1 MKKMIR
7 RTAAMAISAF
17 MAAQYIPFSAVAYT
31 TTTSDLYI
39 HPYVL
44 SQTDYNTAK
53 ANKDKYP
60 STGKTADETNVPG
73 TGNTVNTSMK
83 FNIVQVDADGS
94 TYSGSGTA
102 VSLTNVS
109 AVASNSETPSYTD
122 LPDGYYKITPA
133 NKSNTDARFTDAES
147 FIIQIPVPDS
157 GSVNRSVHIY
167 PKFVD
172 NNDNDTP
179 GTTDPGQE
187 TPTSGDTHNVT
198 LTKTDNSSTP
208 VAVPGA
214 TYKLYYKDAAG
225 KWVAGSATY
234 TTNENG
240 VITVTGLPLGKYYF
254 VEQSAP
260 TGYLLDQ
267 EPIAF
272 TIDGATAATVNPVN
286 DKNLTVK
293 KNIANDG
300 AGNTYN
306 WVITADVPS
315 KPQNLLSYT
324 ITDTYSG
331 LSSTA
336 ADITVSIAGMTEG
349 AAADYTVNKSTAGTI
364 VIALTSTG
372 IGKLT
377 GTTFDINVGTKL
389 AANATVATNN
399 ASINYEYA
407 YDPTTDPDT
416 DPDKDDIIDDADIP
430 DPDPTDPSN
439 QDNPTPKDY
448 PTPGGTP
455 DPTNPYT
462 DQVIPGTFTIS
473 NVNGEDELGGATYE
487 VRKADGSTVVVS
499 APDNADDAATNPKIA
514 VVSNL
519 APGHYTI
526 YQTAVDSGHL
536 LNQVPIDIYVGKDG
550 NIYSDAACTAANQI
564 INDNGTTNPADDV
577 ANQVKFY
584 NEPIS
589 NKFSLPFTGT
599 TATIVFTITGILLMA
614 GTAFFIFIIL
624 KKRDDDEEEQENN

>member
-1 MKKMIR
+1 MKKMIK
-7 RTAAMAISAF
+7 RTSALAISAF

-31 TTTSDLYI
+31 TTTCDLTI

-44 SQTDYNTAK
+44 DQTDYDNAK
-53 ANKDKYP
+53 ASSYVP
-60 STGKTADETNVPG
+60 TGKTADTSNITG
-73 TGNTVNTSMK
+73 TLGITTAEDATMT
-83 FNIVQVDADGS
+83 FNITRVTDTGAAHSD
-94 TYSGSGTA
+94 T
-102 VSLTNVS
+102 TNNKTGVRS
-109 AVASNSETPSYTD
+109 ATD
-122 LPDGYYKITPA
+122 LPDGYYKITPVS
-133 NKSNTDARFTDAES
+133 KTDTDARFRDAES

-157 GSVNRSVHIY
+157 GSVNRDVHIY
-167 PKFVD
+167 PKFTD
-172 NNDNDTP
+172 NNDKDT
-179 GTTDPGQE
+179 TTETPGQE
-187 TPTSGDTHNVT
+187 TPTGGDTHNVT

-208 VAVPGA
+208 VAVQGA

-234 TTNENG
+234 TTNESG

-315 KPQNLLSYT
+315 KPENLLSYT

-336 ADITVSIAGMTEG
+336 ADITVSIAGMTAG
-349 AAADYTVNKSTAGTI
+349 TDYTVDKSTAGTI

-372 IGKLT
+372 IGNLT
-377 GTTFDINVGTKL
+377 GTSFDINVSTKL
-389 AANATVATNN
+389 AASATAATNS
-399 ASINYEYA
+399 ASINYAYA

-416 DPDKDDIIDDADIP
+416 DPDKDDIIDDANIP
-430 DPDPTDPSN
+430 DPDPTDPTN
-439 QDNPTPKDY
+439 PDNPTPKDY
-448 PTPGGTP
+448 PTPSGGTP
-455 DPTNPYT
+455 DPEDPYT
-462 DQVIPGTFTIS
+462 DQVTPGTFTIS
-473 NVNGEDELGGATYE
+473 NVNGEDELESAKYVIKSGDDNGVTYTSAE
-487 VRKADGSTVVVS
+487 LSDSTT
-499 APDNADDAATNPKIA
+499 APYIVT
-514 VVSNL
+514 VSNL
-519 APGHYTI
+519 APGHYKI

-564 INDNGTTNPADDV
+564 INDKGTVDTVDDV

-599 TATIVFTITGILLMA
+599 TATIVFSVTGLIIMA
-614 GTAFFIFIIL
+614 GTMFFFFVIL
-624 KKRDDDEEEQENN
+624 KKRDDEEEEEQENN

>member
-1 MKKMIR
+1 MKKMIK
-7 RTAAMAISAF
+7 RTSALAISAF
-17 MAAQYIPFSAVAYT
+17 MLAQYIPFSAVAYT
-31 TTTSDLYI
+31 TTTCDLTI

-44 SQTDYNTAK
+44 DQNDYDNAK
-53 ANKDKYP
+53 ASSYVP
-60 STGKTADETNVPG
+60 TGKPADTSNITGTLGIDTAEDATM
-73 TGNTVNTSMK
+73 T
-83 FNIVQVDADGS
+83 FNITRVTDTGAAHSDTS
-94 TYSGSGTA
+94 HN
-102 VSLTNVS
+102 LTGVRS
-109 AVASNSETPSYTD
+109 ATD

-133 NKSNTDARFTDAES
+133 NKTDTDARFKDAES

-157 GSVNRSVHIY
+157 GSVNRDVHIY
-167 PKFVD
+167 PKFTD
-172 NNDNDTP
+172 NNDNDT
-179 GTTDPGQE
+179 TETPGQE

-272 TIDGATAATVNPVN
+272 TIDGATAATVSPIN
-286 DKNLTVK
+286 DKDLTVK
-293 KNIANDG
+293 KTIANDG
-300 AGNTYN
+300 AGTVYN

-315 KPQNLLSYT
+315 KPENLLSYT

-336 ADITVSIAGMTEG
+336 ADITVSIAGMTAG
-349 AAADYTVNKSTAGTI
+349 TDYTVDKSTAGTI
-364 VIALTSTG
+364 IIALTSTG
-372 IGKLT
+372 IGKLS
-377 GTTFDINVGTKL
+377 GTSFDINVSTKL
-389 AANATVATNN
+389 AASATAATNS
-399 ASINYEYA
+399 ASINYAYA

-430 DPDPTDPSN
+430 DPDPTDPLDP
-439 QDNPTPKDY
+439 DNPTPKDY

-462 DQVIPGTFTIS
+462 DQVTPGTFTIS

-487 VRKADGSTVVVS
+487 VRKADGSTVVVT
-499 APDNADDAATNPKIA
+499 APDNADAAATNPKIA

-519 APGHYTI
+519 APGHYKI

-564 INDNGTTNPADDV
+564 INDKGTVDTADDV

-599 TATIVFTITGILLMA
+599 TATIIFTVTGLILMA
-614 GTAFFIFIIL
+614 GTLFFIIIL
-624 KKRDDDEEEQENN
+624 KKRDDDDEEEQENN

>member
-1 MKKMIR
+1 MKKMIK
-7 RTAAMAISAF
+7 RTSALAISAF
-17 MAAQYIPFSAVAYT
+17 MAAQYIPFSAVAAT
-31 TTTSDLYI
+31 DSTHCDLYI

-44 SQTDYNTAK
+44 SQTDYATAEGQK
-53 ANKDKYP
+53 STYP
-60 STGKTADETNVPG
+60 PTGQTADEAHVPS
-73 TGNTVNTSMK
+73 GNTVDTSMK
-83 FNIVQVDADGS
+83 FDIIQVDSDGS

-109 AVASNSETPSYTD
+109 AVAADSAMASAPT

-133 NKSNTDARFTDAES
+133 NKTDTDARFKDAES

-157 GSVNRSVHIY
+157 GSVNREVHIY
-167 PKFVD
+167 PKFTD
-172 NNDNDTP
+172 NNDNDT
-179 GTTDPGQE
+179 TETPGQE
-187 TPTSGDTHNVT
+187 TPTDGDTHNVT

-272 TIDGATAATVNPVN
+272 TIDGATAATVSPVN
-286 DKNLTVK
+286 DKDLTVQ

-300 AGNTYN
+300 AGTVYN

-315 KPQNLLSYT
+315 KPENLLSYT

-336 ADITVSIAGMTEG
+336 ADITVSIAGMTAG
-349 AAADYTVNKSTAGTI
+349 TDYTVDKSTAGTI
-364 VIALTSTG
+364 IIALKSTG
-372 IGKLT
+372 IGKLS
-377 GTTFDINVGTKL
+377 GTSFDINVSTKL
-389 AANATVATNN
+389 AASATAATNS
-399 ASINYEYA
+399 ASINYAYA
-407 YDPTTDPDT
+407 YDPDTDPDT
-416 DPDKDDIIDDADIP
+416 DPDKDDIIDDANIP
-430 DPDPTDPSN
+430 DPDPTDPTN
-439 QDNPTPKDY
+439 PDNPTPKDF

-455 DPTNPYT
+455 DPEDPYT
-462 DQVIPGTFTIS
+462 DQVTPGTFTIS
-473 NVNGEDELGGATYE
+473 NVNGEDELESAKYVIKSGDDNGVTYTSAE
-487 VRKADGSTVVVS
+487 LSDSTTSPYIV
-499 APDNADDAATNPKIA
+499 T
-514 VVSNL
+514 VSNL
-519 APGHYTI
+519 APGHYKI

-564 INDNGTTNPADDV
+564 INDKGTVDTADDV

-599 TATIVFTITGILLMA
+599 TATIIFTVTGLILMA
-614 GTAFFIFIIL
+614 GTLFFIIIL
-624 KKRDDDEEEQENN
+624 KKRDDDDEEQENN

>member
-53 ANKDKYP
+53 ANKDIYP

-214 TYKLYYKDAAG
+214 TYKLYY
-225 KWVAGSATY
+225 
-234 TTNENG
+234 
-240 VITVTGLPLGKYYF
+240 L
-254 VEQSAP
+254 
-260 TGYLLDQ
+260 
-267 EPIAF
+267 
-272 TIDGATAATVNPVN
+272 
-286 DKNLTVK
+286 
-293 KNIANDG
+293 
-300 AGNTYN
+300 
-306 WVITADVPS
+306 
-315 KPQNLLSYT
+315 
-324 ITDTYSG
+324 
-331 LSSTA
+331 
-336 ADITVSIAGMTEG
+336 
-349 AAADYTVNKSTAGTI
+349 
-364 VIALTSTG
+364 
-372 IGKLT
+372 
-377 GTTFDINVGTKL
+377 
-389 AANATVATNN
+389 
-399 ASINYEYA
+399 
-407 YDPTTDPDT
+407 
-416 DPDKDDIIDDADIP
+416 
-430 DPDPTDPSN
+430 
-439 QDNPTPKDY
+439 
-448 PTPGGTP
+448 
-455 DPTNPYT
+455 
-462 DQVIPGTFTIS
+462 
-473 NVNGEDELGGATYE
+473 
-487 VRKADGSTVVVS
+487 
-499 APDNADDAATNPKIA
+499 
-514 VVSNL
+514 
-519 APGHYTI
+519 
-526 YQTAVDSGHL
+526 
-536 LNQVPIDIYVGKDG
+536 
-550 NIYSDAACTAANQI
+550 
-564 INDNGTTNPADDV
+564 
-577 ANQVKFY
+577 
-584 NEPIS
+584 
-589 NKFSLPFTGT
+589 
-599 TATIVFTITGILLMA
+599 
-614 GTAFFIFIIL
+614 
-624 KKRDDDEEEQENN
+624 

>member
-1 MKKMIR
+1 MKKMIK
-7 RTAAMAISAF
+7 RTSALAISAF

-31 TTTSDLYI
+31 TTTCDLTI

-44 SQTDYNTAK
+44 NQTDYDNAK
-53 ANKDKYP
+53 ASSYVP
-60 STGKTADETNVPG
+60 TGKTADETNISTTLG
-73 TGNTVNTSMK
+73 IATAEDTTMT
-83 FNIVQVDADGS
+83 FNITRVTDTGAAHSDTSHNLIGVR
-94 TYSGSGTA
+94 
-102 VSLTNVS
+102 S
-109 AVASNSETPSYTD
+109 ATD

-133 NKSNTDARFTDAES
+133 NKTDTDARFKDAES

-157 GSVNRSVHIY
+157 GSVNRDVHIY
-167 PKFVD
+167 PKFTD
-172 NNDNDTP
+172 NNDNDNTE
-179 GTTDPGQE
+179 TPGQE
-187 TPTSGDTHNVT
+187 TPTSGDKHNVT

-214 TYKLYYKDAAG
+214 IYKLYYKDAAG

-272 TIDGATAATVNPVN
+272 TIDGATAATVSPVN
-286 DKNLTVK
+286 DKDLTVQK
-293 KNIANDG
+293 TIANDG
-300 AGNTYN
+300 AGTVYN

-315 KPQNLLSYT
+315 KPENLLSYT

-336 ADITVSIAGMTEG
+336 ADITVSIAGMTAG
-349 AAADYTVNKSTAGTI
+349 TDYTVDKSTAGTI

-372 IGKLT
+372 IGQLT
-377 GTTFDINVGTKL
+377 GTSFDINVSTKL
-389 AANATVATNN
+389 AASATAATNS
-399 ASINYEYA
+399 ASINYAYA
-407 YDPTTDPDT
+407 YDPTTDTDP
-416 DPDKDDIIDDADIP
+416 DPDKDDIIDDANIP
-430 DPDPTDPSN
+430 DPDPNDPGNSE
-439 QDNPTPKDY
+439 NPTPKDF
-448 PTPGGTP
+448 PTPGGSP
-455 DPTNPYT
+455 DPEDPYT
-462 DQVIPGTFTIS
+462 DQVTPGTFTIS

-487 VRKADGSTVVVS
+487 VRKADGSTVVVTK
-499 APDNADDAATNPKIA
+499 PDNDDAAATNPKIA

-519 APGHYTI
+519 APGHYKI

-564 INDNGTTNPADDV
+564 INDKGTVDTADDV

-599 TATIVFTITGILLMA
+599 TATIIFTVTGLILMA
-614 GTAFFIFIIL
+614 GTLFFIIIL
-624 KKRDDDEEEQENN
+624 KKRDDDDEEQENN